1 LPFRSGENKGE
12 IMENTKLP
20 AVVQR
25 AVQTQ
30 GIDLENVNFLLPTQ
44 TFGQIIGNYDKVV
57 IEVVQINPDED
68 AFEVAKDKFSPGK
81 RPLMAIANALGI
93 VWDPKTT
100 GVVESTDRKSRA
112 KATGAMRKPNGE
124 WVVISDEKT
133 VDLDVIEEEQHNSN
147 EERAEKGDQDNILDW
162 KTSSSGKKYPVLG
175 QWKSDAEKRHWIE
188 KATKKAVLQYRKFK
202 DERAMTGAKERVIR
216 EFVALKNTYSRKEL
230 SQPFAFPRVIPDT
243 EKMLSHPEVRQ
254 AAIQKMT
261 GAVTSIFGP
270 GPSGSSQEI
279 PRGESPKYELIENGN
294 GGESPKENQGPEEQ
308 APPWESPKEQTDEEK
323 AHEELEEM
331 QKIDHLPAGA
341 KSMIADE
348 LAKEKP
354 DLKTMNALIDR
365 VNDWLEKDKKW
376 KEERKSKKGGEVGE
390 RTN

>member
-1 LPFRSGENKGE
+1 
-12 IMENTKLP
+12 MEKLP
-20 AVVQR
+20 AVVQK

-57 IEVVQINPDED
+57 IEVVRVDPDED
-68 AFEVAKDKFSPGK
+68 AFEITKDKFSPGK

-124 WVVISDEKT
+124 WVVISEEKT
-133 VDLDVIEEEQHNSN
+133 VDLDVIEEEQQTSY
-147 EERAEKGDQDNILDW
+147 EEKADRGNFDEIVQW
-162 KTSSSGKKYPVLG
+162 KTSKNGKNYPVFAD
-175 QWKSDAEKRHWIE
+175 WKSDAEKQHGIN
-188 KATKKAVLQYRKFK
+188 KAVKKAVLQYRKFK

-216 EFVALKNTYSRKEL
+216 AFVALKNTYSRKEL

-243 EKMLSHPEVRQ
+243 EKMLAHPEVRQ

-279 PRGESPKYELIENGN
+279 PGEESPKYELIENGKN
-294 GGESPKENQGPEEQ
+294 GTQEDRGQEEK
-308 APPWESPKEQTDEEK
+308 APPWNPAEEEETDEDR
-323 AHEELEEM
+323 ARGELKEM
-331 QKIDHLPAGA
+331 LKFEHLPADA

-354 DLKTMNALIDR
+354 DLTTMNALIDR
-365 VNDWLEKDKKW
+365 VNDWLEKYEDW
-376 KEERKSKKGGEVGE
+376 KSKKGGEVSE
-390 RTN
+390 RTG

>member
-1 LPFRSGENKGE
+1 
-12 IMENTKLP
+12 MEKTKLP

-25 AVQTQ
+25 AIQTQ
-30 GIDLENVNFLLPTQ
+30 GIDLANVNFLLPTQ

-57 IEVVQINPDED
+57 IEVVRVDPDED
-68 AFEVAKDKFSPGK
+68 AFEITKDKFSPGK

-133 VDLDVIEEEQHNSN
+133 VDLDVIEEEQHTSY
-147 EERAEKGDQDNILDW
+147 EEKADRGNFDEVVQW
-162 KTSSSGKKYPVLG
+162 KTSKNGKNYPVFAD
-175 QWKSDAEKRHWIE
+175 WKSDAEKQHGIN
-188 KATKKAVLQYRKFK
+188 KAVKKAVLQYRKFK

-216 EFVALKNTYSRKEL
+216 AFVALKNTYSRKEL

-270 GPSGSSQEI
+270 SPSGSSQEL
-279 PRGESPKYELIENGN
+279 PPEESPKYELIENGKN
-294 GGESPKENQGPEEQ
+294 GAHEDGGKEEK
-308 APPWESPKEQTDEEK
+308 APPWNPAEEEETDEDR
-323 AHEELEEM
+323 ARGELKEM
-331 QKIDHLPAGA
+331 LKFEHLPADA

-354 DLKTMNALIDR
+354 DLTTMNALIDR
-365 VNDWLEKDKKW
+365 VNDWLEKYEDW
-376 KEERKSKKGGEVGE
+376 KSKKGGEVSE
-390 RTN
+390 RTG